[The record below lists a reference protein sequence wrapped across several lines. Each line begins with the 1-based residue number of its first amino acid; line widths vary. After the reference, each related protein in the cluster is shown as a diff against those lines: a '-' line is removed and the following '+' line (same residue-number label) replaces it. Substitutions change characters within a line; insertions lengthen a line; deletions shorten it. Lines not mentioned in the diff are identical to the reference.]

1 VAAWLRLSNE
11 MRALRTL
18 GPAAALLALL
28 SATALAQQTGTPQA
42 IAWTA
47 GVLGG
52 GWFDI
57 SSGMAALLREKANL
71 TVKVIP
77 GGGAQNPVLVDKGD
91 AAIGLGLPP
100 LLEAAVR
107 GEDPYRRKTES
118 LRALAGNMSP
128 TVVHFYVAAD
138 SALAKLTLEEIFRG
152 KKPIR
157 LAIPKP
163 GTSDIW
169 VLEKIMAFYGLCTPG
184 RIGDCYKSWEE
195 AGARLLRG
203 SYVDELAMFK
213 GRKVDGVFA
222 ILALPAEAVIAAS
235 ESRKLTLVP
244 CPTPLIEHLAGFG
257 LGAGV
262 IPGGTYPKAIGG
274 AESVSAAT
282 LGTTIIVSAAMSD
295 ELAYTIT
302 KTINDNAD
310 RVRNLHPSLAHYDPS
325 KGWLH
330 LGLALHP
337 GAQRYYREQGW
348 LQ

>member
-1 VAAWLRLSNE
+1 
-11 MRALRTL
+11 MRATRTL
-18 GPAAALLALL
+18 
-28 SATALAQQTGTPQA
+28 ALAAVLLVLPAGAAFAQQAQQA
-42 IAWTA
+42 ITWTA
-47 GVLGG
+47 GALGG

-57 SSGMAALLREKANL
+57 STGMAALLHEKANL
-71 TVKVIP
+71 TIRVIP

-100 LLEAAVR
+100 LLEAAAR
-107 GEDPYRRKTES
+107 SEEPYQRRKMDS

-128 TVVHFYVAAD
+128 TVLHFYVAAD
-138 SALAKLTLEEIFRG
+138 SALAKLTLEAIFRER
-152 KKPIR
+152 KPIR

-169 VLEKIMAFYGLCTPG
+169 VLEKIMTFYGVCSPG

-222 ILALPAEAVIAAS
+222 ILALPAEAVTAAAQ
-235 ESRKLTLVP
+235 SRKLTLLP
-244 CPTPLIEHLAGFG
+244 CPTPLIEYLVGFG

-274 AESVSAAT
+274 TESVSTAT

-295 ELAYTIT
+295 DLAYTIT
-302 KTINDNAD
+302 KTINDNVD
-310 RVRNLHPSLAHYDPS
+310 RVRKLHPSLADYDPS

-337 GAQRYYREQGW
+337 GAERYYREQGW

>member
-1 VAAWLRLSNE
+1 
-11 MRALRTL
+11 MRRHGTL
-18 GPAAALLALL
+18 GLAAALLALL
-28 SATALAQQTGTPQA
+28 TGTALAQQAGSSQA
-42 IAWTA
+42 ITWTA
-47 GVLGG
+47 GALGG

-57 SSGMAALLREKANL
+57 SSGLAALLREKANL
-71 TVKVIP
+71 TIRVIA

-100 LLEAAVR
+100 LLGAALQ
-107 GEDPYRRKTES
+107 GQDPYRRKMES
-118 LRALAGNMSP
+118 IRALAGNMSP
-128 TVVHFYVAAD
+128 TVLHFYVAAD
-138 SALAKLTLEEIFRG
+138 SALAKLTLEEIVRG
-152 KKPIR
+152 RKPIR

-169 VLEKIMAFYGLCTPG
+169 VLEKIMTFYGLCSTG
-184 RIGDCYKSWEE
+184 RISDCYRSWEE

-203 SYVDELAMFK
+203 SYADELAMFK

-222 ILALPAEAVIAAS
+222 ILALPAEAVTAAS
-235 ESRKLTLVP
+235 QARKLTLLP
-244 CPTPLIEHLAGFG
+244 CSPQLLEHLTGFG
-257 LGAGV
+257 LGAGA
-262 IPGGTYPKAIGG
+262 IPGGTYPKAVGST
-274 AESVSAAT
+274 ESVSAAT

-295 ELAYTIT
+295 DLAYTIT
-302 KTINDNAD
+302 KTINDNVD

-337 GAQRYYREQGW
+337 GAERYYREQGW

>member
-1 VAAWLRLSNE
+1 MAAWLRLSDQ

-28 SATALAQQTGTPQA
+28 SGTALAQQTSTPQA
-42 IAWTA
+42 ITWTA
-47 GVLGG
+47 GALGG

-107 GEDPYRRKTES
+107 GEDPYRRKAES

-128 TVVHFYVAAD
+128 TVLHFYVAAD
-138 SALAKLTLEEIFRG
+138 SALATLTLEQIFRG
-152 KKPIR
+152 MKPIR

-169 VLEKIMAFYGLCTPG
+169 VLEKIMTFYGLCSSG

-203 SYVDELAMFK
+203 SYADELAMFK

-222 ILALPAEAVIAAS
+222 ILALPAEAITAAS
-235 ESRKLTLVP
+235 EARKLALLP
-244 CPTPLIEHLAGFG
+244 CSPP
-257 LGAGV
+257 
-262 IPGGTYPKAIGG
+262 
-274 AESVSAAT
+274 
-282 LGTTIIVSAAMSD
+282 
-295 ELAYTIT
+295 
-302 KTINDNAD
+302 
-310 RVRNLHPSLAHYDPS
+310 
-325 KGWLH
+325 
-330 LGLALHP
+330 
-337 GAQRYYREQGW
+337 
-348 LQ
+348 

>member
-1 VAAWLRLSNE
+1 
-11 MRALRTL
+11 MRRYRTL
-18 GPAAALLALL
+18 GLAAALLALL
-28 SATALAQQTGTPQA
+28 TGTAFAQPAKSLQA
-42 IAWTA
+42 ITWTA
-47 GVLGG
+47 GALGG

-57 SSGMAALLREKANL
+57 SSGLAALLREKASL
-71 TVKVIP
+71 TIRVIP

-100 LLEAAVR
+100 LLGAALQ
-107 GEDPYRRKTES
+107 GQDPYRRKMES
-118 LRALAGNMSP
+118 IRALAGNMSP
-128 TVVHFYVAAD
+128 NVLHFYVAAD

-169 VLEKIMAFYGLCTPG
+169 VLEKIMTFYGLCSAG

-203 SYVDELAMFK
+203 SYADELAMFK

-222 ILALPAEAVIAAS
+222 ILALPADAVTAAS
-235 ESRKLTLVP
+235 EARKLTLLP
-244 CPTPLIEHLAGFG
+244 CPPPLLEHLAGFG
-257 LGAGV
+257 LGAGA
-262 IPGGTYPKAIGG
+262 IPGGTYPKAVGG
-274 AESVSAAT
+274 TESVGAAT
-282 LGTTIIVSAAMSD
+282 LGTTVIVSATMTD
-295 ELAYTIT
+295 DLAYTIT
-302 KTINDNAD
+302 KAINDNVD
-310 RVRNLHPSLAHYDPS
+310 RVRKLHPSLADYDPS

-337 GAQRYYREQGW
+337 GAERYYREQGW

>member
-1 VAAWLRLSNE
+1 
-11 MRALRTL
+11 
-18 GPAAALLALL
+18 LLALL
-28 SATALAQQTGTPQA
+28 TGTAFAQPAGSSQA
-42 IAWTA
+42 LTWTA
-47 GVLGG
+47 GALGG

-57 SSGMAALLREKANL
+57 SSGLAALLREKLNL
-71 TVKVIP
+71 TIRVIP

-100 LLEAAVR
+100 LLGAAVQ
-107 GEDPYRRKTES
+107 GQDPYRRKMES
-118 LRALAGNMSP
+118 IRALAGNMSP
-128 TVVHFYVAAD
+128 NVLHFYVAAD

-169 VLEKIMAFYGLCTPG
+169 VMEKIMAFYGLCSAG

-203 SYVDELAMFK
+203 SYADELAMFK

-222 ILALPAEAVIAAS
+222 ILAPPAEAVTAAS
-235 ESRKLTLVP
+235 EARKLTLLP
-244 CPTPLIEHLAGFG
+244 CSPQLLEHLTGFG
-257 LGAGV
+257 LGAGA
-262 IPGGTYPKAIGG
+262 IPGGTYPKAVGG

-282 LGTTIIVSAAMSD
+282 LGTTIIVSATMND
-295 ELAYTIT
+295 DLAYIIT
-302 KTINDNAD
+302 KTINDNVD
-310 RVRNLHPSLAHYDPS
+310 RVRMLHPSLADYDPA
-325 KGWLH
+325 KGWLR

-337 GAQRYYREQGW
+337 GAERYYREQGW

>member
-1 VAAWLRLSNE
+1 
-11 MRALRTL
+11 MRRHGTL
-18 GPAAALLALL
+18 GLAAALLALL
-28 SATALAQQTGTPQA
+28 TGTALAQQAGSWQA
-42 IAWTA
+42 ITWTA
-47 GVLGG
+47 GALGG

-57 SSGMAALLREKANL
+57 SSGLAALLREKANL
-71 TVKVIP
+71 TIRVIP

-100 LLEAAVR
+100 LLGAALE
-107 GEDPYRRKTES
+107 GQDPYRRKMES
-118 LRALAGNMSP
+118 IRALAGNMSP
-128 TVVHFYVAAD
+128 NVLHFYVAAD

-169 VLEKIMAFYGLCTPG
+169 VLERIMTFYGLCSTG

-203 SYVDELAMFK
+203 SYADELAMFK

-222 ILALPAEAVIAAS
+222 ILALPAEAVTAAS
-235 ESRKLTLVP
+235 QARKLTLLP
-244 CPTPLIEHLAGFG
+244 SSPRLLEHLTGFG
-257 LGAGV
+257 LGAGA
-262 IPGGTYPKAIGG
+262 IPGGTYPKAVGG
-274 AESVSAAT
+274 TESVSAAT
-282 LGTTIIVSAAMSD
+282 IGTTIIVSATMND
-295 ELAYTIT
+295 DLAYIIT
-302 KTINDNAD
+302 KTINDNVD
-310 RVRNLHPSLAHYDPS
+310 RVRKLHPSLADYDPA
-325 KGWLH
+325 KGWLR

-337 GAQRYYREQGW
+337 GAERYYREQGW

>member
-1 VAAWLRLSNE
+1 
-11 MRALRTL
+11 MRRHGTL
-18 GPAAALLALL
+18 GLAAALLALL
-28 SATALAQQTGTPQA
+28 TGTALAQQAGSWQA
-42 IAWTA
+42 ITWTA
-47 GVLGG
+47 GALGG

-57 SSGMAALLREKANL
+57 SSGLAALLREKANL
-71 TVKVIP
+71 TIRVIP

-100 LLEAAVR
+100 LLGAALQ
-107 GEDPYRRKTES
+107 GQDPYRRKMES
-118 LRALAGNMSP
+118 IRALAGNMSP
-128 TVVHFYVAAD
+128 NVLHFYVAAD

-169 VLEKIMAFYGLCTPG
+169 VLERIMTFYGLCSTG

-203 SYVDELAMFK
+203 SYADELAMFK

-222 ILALPAEAVIAAS
+222 ILALPAEAVTAAS
-235 ESRKLTLVP
+235 QARKLTLLP
-244 CPTPLIEHLAGFG
+244 CSPQLLEHLTGFG
-257 LGAGV
+257 LGAGA
-262 IPGGTYPKAIGG
+262 IPGGTYPKAVGG
-274 AESVSAAT
+274 TESVSAAT
-282 LGTTIIVSAAMSD
+282 IGTTIIVSATMND
-295 ELAYTIT
+295 DLAYIIT
-302 KTINDNAD
+302 KTINDNVD
-310 RVRNLHPSLAHYDPS
+310 RVRKLHPSLADYDPA
-325 KGWLH
+325 KGWLR

-337 GAQRYYREQGW
+337 GAERYYREQGW

>member
-1 VAAWLRLSNE
+1 
-11 MRALRTL
+11 MRRYQTL
-18 GPAAALLALL
+18 GLVVALLALL
-28 SATALAQQTGTPQA
+28 TGMAFAQQAGSSQA
-42 IAWTA
+42 ITWTA
-47 GVLGG
+47 GALGG

-57 SSGMAALLREKANL
+57 SSGLAALLREKANL
-71 TVKVIP
+71 TIRVIP

-91 AAIGLGLPP
+91 AVIGLGLPP
-100 LLEAAVR
+100 LLGAALQ
-107 GEDPYRRKTES
+107 GQDPYRRKMES
-118 LRALAGNMSP
+118 IRALAGNMSP
-128 TVVHFYVAAD
+128 NVLHFYVAAD

-169 VLEKIMAFYGLCTPG
+169 VLEKIMTFYGLCSAG

-203 SYVDELAMFK
+203 SYADELAMFK

-222 ILALPAEAVIAAS
+222 ILALPAEAVTAAS
-235 ESRKLTLVP
+235 EARKLTLLP
-244 CPTPLIEHLAGFG
+244 CSRQLLEHLAGFG

-262 IPGGTYPKAIGG
+262 IPGDTYPKAVGG
-274 AESVSAAT
+274 SESVSAAT
-282 LGTTIIVSAAMSD
+282 LGTTIIVSATMND
-295 ELAYTIT
+295 DLAYTIT
-302 KTINDNAD
+302 KTINDNVD
-310 RVRNLHPSLAHYDPS
+310 RVRKLHPSLADYDPA
-325 KGWLH
+325 KGWLR

-337 GAQRYYREQGW
+337 GAERYYREQGW

>member
-1 VAAWLRLSNE
+1 
-11 MRALRTL
+11 MRGYRTL
-18 GPAAALLALL
+18 GVAAVLLALL
-28 SATALAQQTGTPQA
+28 AGTAVAQQALT
-42 IAWTA
+42 WTA
-47 GVLGG
+47 GALGG

-57 SSGMAALLREKANL
+57 STGMGALLREKANL
-71 TVKVIP
+71 TIRVIP

-100 LLEAAVR
+100 LLGAALR
-107 GEDPYRRKTES
+107 GEDPYRRKMES
-118 LRALAGNMSP
+118 VRALAGNLSL
-128 TVVHFYVAAD
+128 TVLHFYVAAD
-138 SALAKLTLEEIFRG
+138 SALSKLTLEEIFRAR
-152 KKPIR
+152 KPIR

-163 GTSDIW
+163 GTSDMW
-169 VLEKIMAFYGLCTPG
+169 VLEKIMVFYGLCAAG

-203 SYVDELAMFK
+203 SYADQLAMFK

-222 ILALPAEAVIAAS
+222 VLALPADAVTAAS
-235 ESRKLTLVP
+235 EGRKLTLLP
-244 CPTPLIEHLAGFG
+244 CPQPLLDHLAGFG

-262 IPGGTYPKAIGG
+262 IPGGTYPKAVGG

-282 LGTTIIVSAAMSD
+282 LGTTIIVSTEMND
-295 ELAYTIT
+295 DLAYTIT

-310 RVRNLHPSLAHYDPS
+310 RVRKLHPSLADYDPS
-325 KGWLH
+325 KGWLR

-337 GAQRYYREQGW
+337 GAERYYRERGW

>member
-1 VAAWLRLSNE
+1 
-11 MRALRTL
+11 MRRHGTL
-18 GPAAALLALL
+18 GLAAALLALL
-28 SATALAQQTGTPQA
+28 TGTALAQQAGSWQA
-42 IAWTA
+42 ITWTA
-47 GVLGG
+47 GALGG

-57 SSGMAALLREKANL
+57 SSGLAALLREKANL
-71 TVKVIP
+71 TIRVIP

-100 LLEAAVR
+100 LLGAALQ
-107 GEDPYRRKTES
+107 GQDPYRRKMES
-118 LRALAGNMSP
+118 IRALAGNMSP
-128 TVVHFYVAAD
+128 NVLHFYVAAD

-169 VLEKIMAFYGLCTPG
+169 VLERIMTFYGLCSTG

-203 SYVDELAMFK
+203 SYADELAMFK

-222 ILALPAEAVIAAS
+222 ILALPAEAVTAAS
-235 ESRKLTLVP
+235 QARKLTLLP
-244 CPTPLIEHLAGFG
+244 CSPQLLEHLTGFG
-257 LGAGV
+257 LGAGA
-262 IPGGTYPKAIGG
+262 IPGGTYPKAVGG
-274 AESVSAAT
+274 TESVSAAT
-282 LGTTIIVSAAMSD
+282 LGTTIIVSATMND
-295 ELAYTIT
+295 DLAYIIT
-302 KTINDNAD
+302 KTINDNVD
-310 RVRNLHPSLAHYDPS
+310 RVRKLHPSLADYDPA

-337 GAQRYYREQGW
+337 GAERYYREQGW

>member
-1 VAAWLRLSNE
+1 

-18 GPAAALLALL
+18 GPVAALLALL
-28 SATALAQQTGTPQA
+28 SGTALAQQAGASQA
-42 IAWTA
+42 ITWTA
-47 GVLGG
+47 GALGG

-77 GGGAQNPVLVDKGD
+77 GGGAQNPVLVHKGD

-100 LLEAAVR
+100 LLGAALQ
-107 GEDPYRRKTES
+107 GQDPYRRKMEGI
-118 LRALAGNMSP
+118 RALAGNMSP
-128 TVVHFYVAAD
+128 NVLHFYVAAD

-169 VLEKIMAFYGLCTPG
+169 VLEKIMTFYGLCSAG

-203 SYVDELAMFK
+203 SYADELAMFK

-222 ILALPAEAVIAAS
+222 ILALPAEAVTAAS
-235 ESRKLTLVP
+235 EARKLTLLP
-244 CPTPLIEHLAGFG
+244 CSPQLLEHLTGFG
-257 LGAGV
+257 LGAGA
-262 IPGGTYPKAIGG
+262 IPGGTYPQAVGG
-274 AESVSAAT
+274 TESVSAAT
-282 LGTTIIVSAAMSD
+282 LGTTIIVSATMND
-295 ELAYTIT
+295 DLAYTIT
-302 KTINDNAD
+302 KTINDNVD
-310 RVRNLHPSLAHYDPS
+310 RVRKLHPSLADYDPA
-325 KGWLH
+325 KGWLR

-337 GAQRYYREQGW
+337 GAERYYREQGW

>member
-1 VAAWLRLSNE
+1 
-11 MRALRTL
+11 MRRHGTL
-18 GPAAALLALL
+18 GLVAALLALL
-28 SATALAQQTGTPQA
+28 TGTALAQQAGSWQA
-42 IAWTA
+42 ITWTA
-47 GVLGG
+47 GALGG

-57 SSGMAALLREKANL
+57 SSGLAALLREKANL
-71 TVKVIP
+71 TIRVIP

-100 LLEAAVR
+100 LLGAALQ
-107 GEDPYRRKTES
+107 GQDPYRRKMES
-118 LRALAGNMSP
+118 IRALAGNMSP
-128 TVVHFYVAAD
+128 NVLHFYVAAD

-169 VLEKIMAFYGLCTPG
+169 VLEKIMTFYGLCSTG

-203 SYVDELAMFK
+203 SYADELAMFK

-222 ILALPAEAVIAAS
+222 ILALPAEAITAAS
-235 ESRKLTLVP
+235 EARKLALLP
-244 CPTPLIEHLAGFG
+244 CPPPLLEHLAGFG
-257 LGAGV
+257 LGAGA
-262 IPGGTYPKAIGG
+262 IPGGTYPKAVGG
-274 AESVSAAT
+274 TESVNAAT
-282 LGTTIIVSAAMSD
+282 LGTTIIVSATMND
-295 ELAYTIT
+295 DLAYTIT
-302 KTINDNAD
+302 KTINDNVD
-310 RVRNLHPSLAHYDPS
+310 RVRKLHPSLADYDPA
-325 KGWLH
+325 KGWLR

-337 GAQRYYREQGW
+337 GAERYYREQGW

>member
-1 VAAWLRLSNE
+1 
-11 MRALRTL
+11 MRRHGTL
-18 GPAAALLALL
+18 GLVAALLALL
-28 SATALAQQTGTPQA
+28 TGTALAQQAGSWQA
-42 IAWTA
+42 ITWTA
-47 GVLGG
+47 GALGG

-57 SSGMAALLREKANL
+57 SSGLAALLREKANL
-71 TVKVIP
+71 TIRVIP

-100 LLEAAVR
+100 LLGAALQ
-107 GEDPYRRKTES
+107 GQDPYRRKMES
-118 LRALAGNMSP
+118 IRALAGNMSP
-128 TVVHFYVAAD
+128 NVLHFYVAAD

-169 VLEKIMAFYGLCTPG
+169 VLEKIMTFYGLCSTG

-203 SYVDELAMFK
+203 SYADELAMFK

-222 ILALPAEAVIAAS
+222 ILALPAEAITAAS
-235 ESRKLTLVP
+235 EARKLALLP
-244 CPTPLIEHLAGFG
+244 CPPPLLEHLAGFG
-257 LGAGV
+257 LGAGA
-262 IPGGTYPKAIGG
+262 IPGGTYPKAVGG
-274 AESVSAAT
+274 TESVSAAT
-282 LGTTIIVSAAMSD
+282 FGTTIIVSATMND
-295 ELAYTIT
+295 DLAYTIT
-302 KTINDNAD
+302 KTINDNVD
-310 RVRNLHPSLAHYDPS
+310 RVRKLHPSLADYDPA
-325 KGWLH
+325 KGWLR

-337 GAQRYYREQGW
+337 GAERYYREQGW

>member
-1 VAAWLRLSNE
+1 
-11 MRALRTL
+11 MRRYRTL
-18 GPAAALLALL
+18 GLVVALLALL
-28 SATALAQQTGTPQA
+28 AGTAFAQQAGSSQA
-42 IAWTA
+42 ITWTA
-47 GVLGG
+47 GALGG

-57 SSGMAALLREKANL
+57 SSGLAALLREKANL
-71 TVKVIP
+71 TIRVIP

-100 LLEAAVR
+100 LLGAALQ
-107 GEDPYRRKTES
+107 GQDPYRRKMDGI
-118 LRALAGNMSP
+118 RALAGNMSP
-128 TVVHFYVAAD
+128 NVLHFYVAAD
-138 SALAKLTLEEIFRG
+138 SALAKLTVEEIFRE

-169 VLEKIMAFYGLCTPG
+169 VLEKIMTFYGLCSAG

-203 SYVDELAMFK
+203 SYADELAMFK

-222 ILALPAEAVIAAS
+222 ILALPAEAVTAAS
-235 ESRKLTLVP
+235 EGRRLTLLP
-244 CPTPLIEHLAGFG
+244 CPPTLLEHLAGFG

-262 IPGGTYPKAIGG
+262 IPGGTYPKAVGG
-274 AESVSAAT
+274 SESVSAAT
-282 LGTTIIVSAAMSD
+282 LGTTIIVSATMND
-295 ELAYTIT
+295 DLAYTIT
-302 KTINDNAD
+302 KTINDNVD
-310 RVRNLHPSLAHYDPS
+310 RVRKLHPSLADYDPS
-325 KGWLH
+325 KGWLR

-337 GAQRYYREQGW
+337 GAERYYREQGW

>member
-1 VAAWLRLSNE
+1 L
-11 MRALRTL
+11 
-18 GPAAALLALL
+18 
-28 SATALAQQTGTPQA
+28 
-42 IAWTA
+42 
-47 GVLGG
+47 
-52 GWFDI
+52 
-57 SSGMAALLREKANL
+57 AALLREKASL
-71 TVKVIP
+71 AIRVIP

-107 GEDPYRRKTES
+107 SEEPYQRRKMDS

-128 TVVHFYVAAD
+128 TVLHFYVAAD
-138 SALAKLTLEEIFRG
+138 SALAKLSLEEIFRG

-169 VLEKIMAFYGLCTPG
+169 VLEKIMTFYGLCSPG

-222 ILALPAEAVIAAS
+222 ILALPAEAVTAAAQ
-235 ESRKLTLVP
+235 SRKLTLLP
-244 CPTPLIEHLAGFG
+244 CPTPLIEYLVGFG

-274 AESVSAAT
+274 TESVSTAT

-295 ELAYTIT
+295 DLAYTIT
-302 KTINDNAD
+302 KTINDNVD
-310 RVRNLHPSLAHYDPS
+310 RVRKLHPSLADYDPS

-337 GAQRYYREQGW
+337 GAERYYREQGW

>member
-1 VAAWLRLSNE
+1 
-11 MRALRTL
+11 MRAT
-18 GPAAALLALL
+18 GTLALAVVL
-28 SATALAQQTGTPQA
+28 LVLPAGAAFAQQAQQA
-42 IAWTA
+42 ITWTA
-47 GVLGG
+47 GALGG

-57 SSGMAALLREKANL
+57 STGMAALLREKASL
-71 TVKVIP
+71 TIRVIP

-107 GEDPYRRKTES
+107 AAEPYQRRKMES

-128 TVVHFYVAAD
+128 TVLHFYVAAD

-169 VLEKIMAFYGLCTPG
+169 VLEKIMTFYGLCSSG

-213 GRKVDGVFA
+213 GRKVDSVFA
-222 ILALPAEAVIAAS
+222 ILALPAEVVTAAS
-235 ESRKLTLVP
+235 QSRKLTLLP

-274 AESVSAAT
+274 TESVSAAT

-295 ELAYTIT
+295 DLAYTIT
-302 KTINDNAD
+302 KTINDNVD
-310 RVRNLHPSLAHYDPS
+310 RVRKLHPSLADYDPS

-337 GAQRYYREQGW
+337 GAERYYREQGW

>member
-1 VAAWLRLSNE
+1 
-11 MRALRTL
+11 MRTLRTL

-28 SATALAQQTGTPQA
+28 SGTALAQQTSTPQA
-42 IAWTA
+42 ITWTA
-47 GVLGG
+47 GALGG

-107 GEDPYRRKTES
+107 AEEPYRRRMDS

-128 TVVHFYVAAD
+128 TVLHFYVAAD
-138 SALAKLTLEEIFRG
+138 SALAKLTLEEIFRER
-152 KKPIR
+152 KPIR

-169 VLEKIMAFYGLCTPG
+169 VLEKIMTFYGLCSPG

-222 ILALPAEAVIAAS
+222 IFALPAEAVTAAAQ
-235 ESRKLTLVP
+235 SRKLTLLP
-244 CPTPLIEHLAGFG
+244 CPTPLIEYLVGFG

-262 IPGGTYPKAIGG
+262 IPGGTYPKAVGG
-274 AESVSAAT
+274 TESVSTAT
-282 LGTTIIVSAAMSD
+282 LGTTIIVSAAMSND
-295 ELAYTIT
+295 LAYTIT
-302 KTINDNAD
+302 KTINDNVD
-310 RVRNLHPSLAHYDPS
+310 RVRKLHPSLADYDPS

-337 GAQRYYREQGW
+337 GAERYYREQGW

>member
-1 VAAWLRLSNE
+1 MKAQG
-11 MRALRTL
+11 TL
-18 GPAAALLALL
+18 GLAAALLALL
-28 SATALAQQTGTPQA
+28 TGAALAQQAGSPQTLT
-42 IAWTA
+42 WTA
-47 GVLGG
+47 GALGG

-57 SSGMAALLREKANL
+57 SSGMAAVLREKANL
-71 TVKVIP
+71 AIRVIP

-100 LLEAAVR
+100 LLSAAVR
-107 GEDPYRRKTES
+107 GEEPYRARKMES

-128 TVVHFYVAAD
+128 TVLHFYVAAD
-138 SALAKLTLEEIFRG
+138 SVLAKLTLEEIFRG

-169 VLEKIMAFYGLCTPG
+169 VLEKIMTFYGLCSAG

-203 SYVDELAMFK
+203 SYADELAMFK

-222 ILALPAEAVIAAS
+222 ILALPAEAVTAAS
-235 ESRKLTLVP
+235 EGRKLTLLTCAP
-244 CPTPLIEHLAGFG
+244 PLLEHLAGFG

-262 IPGGTYPKAIGG
+262 IPGGTYPRAVGG
-274 AESVSAAT
+274 AESVSTAT
-282 LGTTIIVSAAMSD
+282 LGTTIIVSSTMKD
-295 ELAYTIT
+295 DLAYTIT
-302 KTINDNAD
+302 KTINDNVE
-310 RVRNLHPSLAHYDPS
+310 RVRQLHPSLADYDPS
-325 KGWLH
+325 KGWLR

-337 GAQRYYREQGW
+337 GAERYYREQGW

>member
-1 VAAWLRLSNE
+1 
-11 MRALRTL
+11 MRATRTL
-18 GPAAALLALL
+18 
-28 SATALAQQTGTPQA
+28 ALAAVLLVLPAGAAFAQQAQQA
-42 IAWTA
+42 ITWTA
-47 GVLGG
+47 GALGG

-57 SSGMAALLREKANL
+57 STGMAALLREKASL
-71 TVKVIP
+71 TIRVIP

-100 LLEAAVR
+100 LLEAAAR
-107 GEDPYRRKTES
+107 SEEPYQRRKMDS

-128 TVVHFYVAAD
+128 TVLHFYVAAD
-138 SALAKLTLEEIFRG
+138 SALAKLSLEAIFRER
-152 KKPIR
+152 KPIR

-169 VLEKIMAFYGLCTPG
+169 VLEKIMTFYGLCSSG

-222 ILALPAEAVIAAS
+222 ILALPAEAVTAAAQ
-235 ESRKLTLVP
+235 SRKLTLLP
-244 CPTPLIEHLAGFG
+244 CPTPLIEYLVGFG

-274 AESVSAAT
+274 TESVSTAM

-295 ELAYTIT
+295 DLAYTIT
-302 KTINDNAD
+302 KTINDNVD
-310 RVRNLHPSLAHYDPS
+310 RVRKLHPSLADYDPS

-337 GAQRYYREQGW
+337 GAERYYREQGW

>member
-1 VAAWLRLSNE
+1 
-11 MRALRTL
+11 MRATRTL
-18 GPAAALLALL
+18 
-28 SATALAQQTGTPQA
+28 ALAAVLLVLPAGAAFAQQAQQA
-42 IAWTA
+42 ITWTA
-47 GVLGG
+47 GALGG

-57 SSGMAALLREKANL
+57 STGMAALLREKASL
-71 TVKVIP
+71 TIRVIP

-100 LLEAAVR
+100 LLGAAVR
-107 GEDPYRRKTES
+107 AEDPYRRKMES

-128 TVVHFYVAAD
+128 NVLHFYVAAD
-138 SALAKLTLEEIFRG
+138 SALANLTLEEIFRG
-152 KKPIR
+152 RKPIR

-163 GTSDIW
+163 GTSDMW
-169 VLEKIMAFYGLCTPG
+169 VLEKIMTFYGLCTPE

-203 SYVDELAMFK
+203 SYADELAMFK

-222 ILALPAEAVIAAS
+222 ILALPADAITAAS
-235 ESRKLTLVP
+235 ESRKLTLLP
-244 CPTPLIEHLAGFG
+244 CPKPLIEHLAGFG

-274 AESVSAAT
+274 TESVSAAM
-282 LGTTIIVSAAMSD
+282 LGTTIIVSALMSD
-295 ELAYTIT
+295 DLAYTIT

-310 RVRNLHPSLAHYDPS
+310 RVRKLHPSLADYDPS

-330 LGLALHP
+330 LGLALHR
-337 GAQRYYREQGW
+337 GAERYYRELGW

>member
-1 VAAWLRLSNE
+1 
-11 MRALRTL
+11 MRRHGTL
-18 GPAAALLALL
+18 GLAAALLALL
-28 SATALAQQTGTPQA
+28 TGTALAQQAGSWQA
-42 IAWTA
+42 ITWTA
-47 GVLGG
+47 GALGG

-57 SSGMAALLREKANL
+57 SSGLAALLREKANL
-71 TVKVIP
+71 TIRVIP

-100 LLEAAVR
+100 LLGAALQ
-107 GEDPYRRKTES
+107 GQDPYRRKMES
-118 LRALAGNMSP
+118 IRALAGNMSP
-128 TVVHFYVAAD
+128 NVLHFYVAAD

-169 VLEKIMAFYGLCTPG
+169 VLERIMTFYGLCSTG

-203 SYVDELAMFK
+203 SYADELAMFK

-222 ILALPAEAVIAAS
+222 ILALPAEAVTAAS
-235 ESRKLTLVP
+235 QARKLTLLP
-244 CPTPLIEHLAGFG
+244 CSPQLLEHLTGSG
-257 LGAGV
+257 LGAGA
-262 IPGGTYPKAIGG
+262 IPGGTYPKAVGG
-274 AESVSAAT
+274 TESVSAAT
-282 LGTTIIVSAAMSD
+282 IGTTIIVSATMND
-295 ELAYTIT
+295 DLAYIIT
-302 KTINDNAD
+302 KTINDNVD
-310 RVRNLHPSLAHYDPS
+310 RVRKLHPSLADYDPA
-325 KGWLH
+325 KGWLR

-337 GAQRYYREQGW
+337 GAERYYREQGW